1 MLFSHISDTH
11 LGLMQYGSE
20 EREQDIYHAFNQAVD
35 TSIKDHVDF
44 VIFAGDIFH
53 VPNPNGTAI
62 VQMANA
68 LKRLKQNK
76 IDSFF
81 ILGEH
86 DISRIRTTP
95 IPYVY
100 HNLEF
105 SQYIGGGKPTYYKD
119 KVLLVGLDKMRKGE
133 ITQYEEKFSDIDEIA
148 KRYTD
153 GHKIFVMHQGIT
165 EFNKF
170 AGELQSTDL
179 PKNFTYYAMGHLH
192 DSDVRQFSH
201 LDGPIAYPGSTELTT
216 SEGIKE
222 TKKGFFEVDISGTE
236 AKSNWVELDTR
247 PQFSYKIPYDMITE
261 SVEEILEKISP
272 SSSSSVSS
280 SSSPHNRK
288 PIIELKIQGK
298 DIETDVIQT
307 QISRLNDLVLRCFWR
322 IVSND
327 DKDSSSKVFLE
338 RPNIIDEELFKLS
351 INTLGSEKLASF
363 AVKELMP
370 LLESNQIKDAT
381 QLVIENY
388 HQYKKSENENSR

>member
-11 LGLMQYGSE
+11 LGLVQYGSE
-20 EREQDIYHAFNQAVD
+20 EREQDVYHVFNQAID

-68 LKRLKQNK
+68 LKRLKQNNV
-76 IDSFF
+76 DSFF

-105 SQYIGGGKPTYYKD
+105 SKYIGQGKPIEYKGILLAGFD
-119 KVLLVGLDKMRKGE
+119 KIRKAE
-133 ITQYEEKFSDIDEIA
+133 ITQYEDKFKEIDNA
-148 KRYTD
+148 VKNHT
-153 GHKIFVMHQGIT
+153 GHKILVMHQGIT

-192 DSDVRQFSH
+192 DKDIKQFNH
-201 LDGPIAYPGSTELTT
+201 LNGPIAYPGSIELTT

-222 TKKGFFEVDISGTE
+222 AKKGFFQVDISSQDART
-236 AKSNWVELDTR
+236 KWIKLDTR
-247 PQFSYKIPYDMITE
+247 PQFSFNTEYDEITK
-261 SVEEILEKISP
+261 SIDEISEKISGIQ
-272 SSSSSVSS
+272 
-280 SSSPHNRK
+280 RK
-288 PIIELKIQGK
+288 PIVELKIQGEK
-298 DIETDVIQT
+298 IEIDQIQA
-307 QISRLNDLVLRCFWR
+307 QISRLQALTLRCFWR
-322 IVSND
+322 I
-327 DKDSSSKVFLE
+327 SSKKASESSVFLD
-338 RPNIIDEELFKLS
+338 RPNLIDDEVFRLS
-351 INTLGSEKLASF
+351 TEILGSQQAANF
-363 AVKELMP
+363 AIKELLP
-370 LLESNQIKDAT
+370 LLSTGQTKDAV
-381 QLVIENY
+381 QIIVENF
-388 HQYKKSENENSR
+388 QRFKKEKEN